1 MNKQEIVHAIQ
12 NLDFKRPKDFEALA
26 KEISSRSREEVD
38 LVVELWIENYQN
50 LGDKAAALLVDL
62 HDVAIESL
70 IDAGAPPLA
79 MQRTQGIAIMVNG
92 QIYWRER
99 TVTYLV
105 KLLDDKEVLPDVAT
119 SKQIEGERPVRR
131 VCDEAYLQLRRLLNT
146 TESEDAY
153 LQNAS
158 IYLHLDFDERDEEI
172 ATVLAS
178 GKWDRW
184 FDESAEEE

>member
-1 MNKQEIVHAIQ
+1 MDKRELAYKIHH
-12 NLDFKRPKDFEALA
+12 LDFKRPEDFEALA

-50 LGDKAAALLVDL
+50 LADKAAAVLVNL
-62 HDVAIESL
+62 HDVTIGSL
-70 IDAGAPPLA
+70 LDAGVPPLA
-79 MQRTQGIAIMVNG
+79 MQRTLGIAIMVNA
-92 QIYWRER
+92 QIYLRER
-99 TVTYLV
+99 TVTHLV
-105 KLLDDKEVLPDVAT
+105 KLLDDKEILPEATT
-119 SKQIEGERPVRR
+119 SKRIEGERPVRR

-153 LQNAS
+153 LRNAS

-172 ATVLAS
+172 ATVRAS

-184 FDESAEEE
+184 FDESVEEE